1 MIASNGDRDV
11 YILSVLPTSCL
22 GCLLYTF
29 VICLFVS
36 TQAIK
41 QKLHMRSRVGEE
53 TPLTDVQQEEDKMK
67 MLLGAKLLVSKLV
80 KVKQNKFEWQR

>member
-1 MIASNGDRDV
+1 
-11 YILSVLPTSCL
+11 
-22 GCLLYTF
+22 
-29 VICLFVS
+29 
-36 TQAIK
+36 
-41 QKLHMRSRVGEE
+41 MRSRVGEE